1 MNRGPFIFLGVFII
15 LSLTWALVINKPI
28 QETGH
33 LSPIFDTEQG
43 GRLPIRITGG
53 AAQGKLVY
61 QEFGC
66 IACHTQQVRVA
77 AGFDLERGWG
87 ERQSVARDYLDQT
100 PVLIGNSRLGQDLS
114 NVGKRQT
121 DADWHMLHFYN
132 PQITS
137 KGSNMP
143 AMPFLFETREI
154 VGEATSRALK
164 LPAEYAVAD
173 GYEVI
178 PSRKAEALV
187 AYMKS
192 LKVTYDLKEAPKSND
207 VMSEELSVALE
218 NAK

>member
-53 AAQGKLVY
+53 AAQGKIVY

>member
-187 AYMKS
+187 AYMKI